1 MNSLSDDILCK
12 TVHFITQLIKL
23 DAKLKT
29 GAFLPRKVF
38 SRWLKHNQVRCLQ
51 VTPTGNEMWVFL
63 WLFASQVLLLRV
75 MESSHWSWGFCDVN
89 ASSLSVILAGDK
101 GAGTV
106 EEPDVC
112 ALGFGSSFVK
122 TLFLLDCL
130 ISSRLWS
137 GDCGS
142 LCLTALEASPEKCWL
157 SLTGVHLGCLW
168 VRTLFLNVLPISDDG
183 WS

>member
-1 MNSLSDDILCK
+1 MQSLKLG
-12 TVHFITQLIKL
+12 HFFQGKYFPGGSSTTRL
-23 DAKLKT
+23 DVYRWHLQEVKC
-29 GAFLPRKVF
+29 GFFSGFLPLRFCCSESWKVPIA
-38 SRWLKHNQVRCLQ
+38 REV
-51 VTPTGNEMWVFL
+51 
-63 WLFASQVLLLRV
+63 
-75 MESSHWSWGFCDVN
+75 FCDVN

-112 ALGFGSSFVK
+112 ALGFRSSFVK

-142 LCLTALEASPEKCWL
+142 LCLTALEASPERCWL